1 MRPHKQMHT
10 LAALVNVIVGMVL
23 ESLNTLFQQP
33 LSAIIPQNKPLLLIV
48 FLLENSRRLLF
59 VIYRGANSLNLGC
72 LWNVQSLKTERK
84 TMKEE
89 IKINEGSSQIY

>member
-1 MRPHKQMHT
+1 MHT

-23 ESLNTLFQQP
+23 ESLNTLKKQP

-59 VIYRGANSLNLGC
+59 VIYRGATLS
-72 LWNVQSLKTERK
+72 T
-84 TMKEE
+84 
-89 IKINEGSSQIY
+89 